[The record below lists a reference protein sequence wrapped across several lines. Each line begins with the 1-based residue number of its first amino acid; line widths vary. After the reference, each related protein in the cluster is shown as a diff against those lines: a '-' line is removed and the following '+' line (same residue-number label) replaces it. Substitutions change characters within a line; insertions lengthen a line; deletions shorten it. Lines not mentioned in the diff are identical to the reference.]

1 MKFFAIAA
9 LAATALAI
17 PNPPSNDYA
26 SKQEIDQKQT
36 NTVQSCGKAKLSCCA
51 SEDKT
56 QEVNAEAGNKLLD
69 LLGNKGLAGLL
80 GNYKGCEPRTFR
92 PPLIYS

>member
-26 SKQEIDQKQT
+26 SKQEIDQKQA